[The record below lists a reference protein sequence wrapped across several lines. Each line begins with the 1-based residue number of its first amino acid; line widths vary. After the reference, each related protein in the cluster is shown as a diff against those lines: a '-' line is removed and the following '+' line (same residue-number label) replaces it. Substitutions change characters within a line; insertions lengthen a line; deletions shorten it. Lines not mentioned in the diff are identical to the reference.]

1 MVFYGAS
8 YGSVLEGYTFLQMF
22 VGVVLCQLVSTHI
35 LNDPAK
41 TCLLVQVPYEWMH
54 QLKESCDSVCP
65 FIGREAQ
72 SAGWRANAFILST
85 PTNNMFLL

>member
-54 QLKESCDSVCP
+54 QLKESCDSVCLHLL
-65 FIGREAQ
+65 GEKHRVL
-72 SAGWRANAFILST
+72 AGVLMHLF
-85 PTNNMFLL
+85 